1 MKKKF
6 LVISGGLLILV
17 SACNN
22 NSESKTTTDSTNMVA
37 TDTAANVT
45 TDTSANMVEA
55 SAPIDS
61 AAVTREYMAAQKK
74 TKKTTPPKPK
84 KQGNNEVEI
93 YSTEPIPSHEALEQP
108 AAAKGTPRE
117 AQVTH
122 TKEYVY
128 FAPSEQPSFPGGEAA
143 FAKFLRENIVYP
155 DNALKFRVQGTVYAD
170 VYLDSLGHVTNV
182 EFPAD
187 PLGSGLED
195 ETKVVL
201 MRSPRWN
208 PAKEDGKP
216 VNSKITIPVVY
227 KVDM

>member
-1 MKKKF
+1 M
-6 LVISGGLLILV
+6 
-17 SACNN
+17 
-22 NSESKTTTDSTNMVA
+22 
-37 TDTAANVT
+37 
-45 TDTSANMVEA
+45 
-55 SAPIDS
+55 
-61 AAVTREYMAAQKK
+61 
-74 TKKTTPPKPK
+74 
-84 KQGNNEVEI
+84 
-93 YSTEPIPSHEALEQP
+93 
-108 AAAKGTPRE
+108 
-117 AQVTH
+117 
-122 TKEYVY
+122 Y
-128 FAPSEQPSFPGGEAA
+128 FSPSEQPSFPGGEAA